1 MVNSQGVAE
10 LNSIQNLEESALDQG
25 IISDKESLVGNGRK
39 EIALG
44 AVIKN
49 HIGTIRS
56 IHNANEG
63 NDIGMLA
70 GHMVQ
75 SDFPLLVLELAGV
88 SGLVEGLDGI
98 HDLGVDVDSSINNPI
113 GAYSQDPGQF

>member
-10 LNSIQNLEESALDQG
+10 LNSIQDLEESALDQG
-25 IISDKESLVGNGRK
+25 IISDKETLVGNGRK
-39 EIALG
+39 EITLG
-44 AVIKN
+44 AVIKD
-49 HIGTIRS
+49 HIGTIRG
-56 IHNANEG
+56 IHDANER

-75 SDFPLLVLELAGV
+75 SDLPLLVLELAGV
-88 SGLVEGLDGI
+88 SGLVEGLHGI